1 MEAPIVKSVRVYAV
15 IESTIELPVT
25 NLEGFLRQERF
36 SGNVT
41 VNYNQGGI
49 RTMVTQEHI
58 PITMA
63 NLDRLLGLN
72 GHK

>member
-15 IESTIELPVT
+15 IESTIELPAA
-25 NLEGFLRQERF
+25 NLEGFLRQARF

-49 RTMVTQEHI
+49 RTMITHEHI

-63 NLDRLLGLN
+63 NLDRLLSLN